1 MAYEQK
7 PGQASLFKNDK
18 GGVETRPD
26 YTGTGMTPD
35 GREVKLSA
43 WVKRPQGKDP
53 YMSISIQYKE
63 QQAAPAATPMK
74 VTPLTAEV
82 VKDDLPY

>member
-1 MAYEQK
+1 MAYEMK

-18 GGVETRPD
+18 GGVDTRPD
-26 YTGTGMTPD
+26 YTGNGMTPD

-43 WVKRPQGKDP
+43 WVKRPEGKPP

-63 QQAAPAATPMK
+63 QQQAPAPAAK
-74 VTPLTAEV
+74 VEQVKAEV
-82 VKDDLPY
+82 VGDDLPF

>member
-43 WVKRPQGKDP
+43 WVKRSQGKP
-53 YMSISIQYKE
+53 AYMSISIQYKE
-63 QQAAPAATPMK
+63 QQPASAPAPVK
-74 VTPLTAEV
+74 VETVKAEV
-82 VKDDLPY
+82 VVDDLPF